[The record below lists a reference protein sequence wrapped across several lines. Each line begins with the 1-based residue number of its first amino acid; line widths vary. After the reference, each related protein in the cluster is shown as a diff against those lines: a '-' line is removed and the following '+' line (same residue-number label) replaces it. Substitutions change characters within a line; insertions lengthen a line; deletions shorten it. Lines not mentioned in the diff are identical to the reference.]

1 MMRLRRC
8 ATPTNSPCLSAK
20 NRKQQSSDA
29 IASAALKR
37 HEENDTEEGIK
48 ADLDEGYWGE
58 ARCLRRAYS
67 KPHDKLEQVR
77 LAANQMVITFN

>member
-48 ADLDEGYWGE
+48 ADLDEGY
-58 ARCLRRAYS
+58 
-67 KPHDKLEQVR
+67 
-77 LAANQMVITFN
+77 